1 MKLERNKMSTRFIN
15 NYIQQILTENDAV
28 EEGDA
33 PIPPHQQAAQA
44 RHPGTPEES
53 LKRLGSHIDTL
64 TSAIADY
71 QSDRT
76 AFHAVHGEDHPEAD
90 KLHDFMKHVL
100 KTGQEQIDQP
110 LSLKRSEIDRFRE

>member
-1 MKLERNKMSTRFIN
+1 MSTRFIN
-15 NYIQQILTENDAV
+15 NYIQQLLTET
-28 EEGDA
+28 EEDA

-53 LKRLGSHIDTL
+53 LKRMGSHIDTL
-64 TSAIADY
+64 TSAIGDY